1 MLCCFEGKTYI
12 CVNSNSLTNPCSPNE
27 ALKQDKS
34 MTEIIRF
41 LNHKCVVTKTTTG
54 SNQAT
59 TLWIMGQRR
68 KNVLLLMLLT
78 FLMMPSPISAQ
89 DKPTT
94 KTEKTDESAK
104 KENAPTDAPEDTTK
118 TSLKDR
124 IMEKKEQIIQNIQEK
139 IDSLKPKAEEAM
151 IKADSV
157 LSVRNA
163 KITTDTL
170 YVARPLETWTFRFK
184 TDGFGEIMNLRAA
197 NPDGTRSNYY
207 LTADPKVTLGIMA
220 NYRGISLSFSLSPS
234 KILSDI
240 SDMMSA
246 INYYS
251 NTFGIDATFEKV
263 ESFHGRTGL
272 QTHSHKLVG
281 TDMRQFAL
289 TGYYVFNG
297 KKFSLPAV
305 FNSTWVQK
313 RSAGSFLVQANLNI
327 GRIRIGDNLDS
338 EHSFTSQLNRINMN
352 SLAIGAGYG
361 YNLVAGKHWLLHG
374 TFQPCLT
381 IWQNYKLHTTADGK
395 EDVNKMDNGN
405 INFFLVGRL
414 GAIYSWDK
422 YFIGLTSVMQHSK
435 SGKDSDFSVRDT
447 QWQARAFFGWR
458 IHTKLHER
466 PKPVKKRRAIRRATT
481 TRTTTA
487 KPAATTKK
495 ATTTAKKPIS
505 TTTKK
510 PTTTTKKSSTVPTKP
525 HGTSA
530 SRSSRSIPA
539 QSIKTQ

>member
-1 MLCCFEGKTYI
+1 
-12 CVNSNSLTNPCSPNE
+12 
-27 ALKQDKS
+27 
-34 MTEIIRF
+34 MTKIISF
-41 LNHKCVVTKTTTG
+41 PNHKDGVANATANDKQTTTFRIM
-54 SNQAT
+54 SEKRQA
-59 TLWIMGQRR
+59 I
-68 KNVLLLMLLT
+68 LLMML
-78 FLMMPSPISAQ
+78 FASLMMPGTINAQ
-89 DKPTT
+89 DKPTV

-104 KENAPTDAPEDTTK
+104 KENDKTDAPEDTTK
-118 TSLKDR
+118 TSLMER
-124 IMEKKEQIIQNIQEK
+124 ILEKKEQIIQNIQEK

-151 IKADSV
+151 IKTDSV

-170 YVARPLETWTFRFK
+170 YVARPQETWTFRFK

-207 LTADPKVTLGIMA
+207 LTADPKITLGIMA

-281 TDMRQFAL
+281 TNMRQFAL

-313 RSAGSFLVQANLNI
+313 RSAGSFLVQANFNI

-338 EHSFTSQLNRINMN
+338 DHSFTSQLNRINMN

-381 IWQNYKLHTTADGK
+381 IWQNYKLHTTANGK
-395 EDVNKMDNGN
+395 EDVNKMDNGR

-422 YFIGLTSVMQHSK
+422 YFIGLTSVVQHSK

-466 PKPVKKRRAIRRATT
+466 PKPVKKRRTTTRRTTT

-487 KPAATTKK
+487 KPAATK
-495 ATTTAKKPIS
+495 ATTA
-505 TTTKK
+505 
-510 PTTTTKKSSTVPTKP
+510 TKKSST
-525 HGTSA
+525 TSRA
-530 SRSSRSIPA
+530 A
-539 QSIKTQ
+539 NTQSKKK